1 MEEKIIIFRN
11 RIEIKILTVAYVI
24 IFIPSSILLIITAIK
39 TKSPELLS
47 IFAFVLF
54 FLAILYIINRFRIVF
69 NYEKEVIKYTGYF
82 SKTESYTFKD
92 IKVRY
97 EKSRNSLPND
107 CNYVFLYN
115 NKVIFKIS
123 SINFEGQ
130 TKKSINYLN
139 QLFTD
144 EQRII
149 YCLKDLNIKDGYI
162 GFYTYELAEQIAT
175 AYLYNNITIK
185 LGYNQTIACLK
196 LIVFLD
202 NDINKKQEEL
212 EINEFYKVKY
222 KFQELINKYNGS

>member
-11 RIEIKILTVAYVI
+11 RIEIKILTVVYVI

-39 TKSPELLS
+39 TKSQELLS

-69 NYEKEVIKYTGYF
+69 NYEKEVIKYTSYF

-107 CNYVFLYN
+107 YNYVFLYN

-175 AYLYNNITIK
+175 A
-185 LGYNQTIACLK
+185 
-196 LIVFLD
+196 
-202 NDINKKQEEL
+202 
-212 EINEFYKVKY
+212 
-222 KFQELINKYNGS
+222 